1 MYPATYLAIRSCIYL
16 YIRGLWFE
24 SSQVAASLCASTPCS
39 CCIIHPFIYSHSH
52 LSIHPSTHSTSTE
65 VCGSNPVGWLYLVG
79 HLLLAPATTS
89 RRLALVVDCLLNAR
103 QLSLVVDRLLNAP
116 QLALVAD
123 CLLNAPLAANRCLLS
138 NPIHVFIASSVN
150 PSIFV
155 CPHRR
160 LAPECMSR
168 HNRAV
173 GGHLWDQLGIVSNM
187 CSGTRCEETLFGLV
201 LNRQGNLTGYKSR
214 RQVK

>member
-1 MYPATYLAIRSCIYL
+1 MVRP
-16 YIRGLWFE
+16 
-24 SSQVAASLCASTPCS
+24 
-39 CCIIHPFIYSHSH
+39 
-52 LSIHPSTHSTSTE
+52 IHPSIHASTSTFE
-65 VCGSNPVGWLYLVG
+65 FCGSNPVGWLYLVG

-103 QLSLVVDRLLNAP
+103 QQTQVVDRLMNAR

-138 NPIHVFIASSVN
+138 NPIHVFTASSVN

-155 CPHRR
+155 CPDRR

-173 GGHLWDQLGIVSNM
+173 GWHLWDQLGIVSNV
-187 CSGTRCEETLFGLV
+187 CSGMRCEETLFGLV
-201 LNRQGNLTGYKSR
+201 LNRQGSPTGYNSR
-214 RQVK
+214 RQAK